1 MIVIDSS
8 AVIKI
13 IITEDNSNLA
23 RLAFSKITEQ
33 GEPMIAP
40 NIIFSEVMNG
50 LWKHN
55 VLLKDINSRKLD
67 LARSSFVSIYNSLEI
82 SSQTEL
88 AEEAIKLAT
97 SHKITFYDSLYVA
110 LSIKMRSPLFT
121 FDNPLKGKAKGVGFE
136 VLALSNSIGN

>member
-13 IITEDNSNLA
+13 VITEENSDLA
-23 RLAFSKITEQ
+23 RQAFSLITER
-33 GEPMIAP
+33 GEPLLAP

-55 VLLKDINSRKLD
+55 VLLKDINNRKLD
-67 LARSSFVSIYNSLEI
+67 LAKSSFASIYNNLEL
-82 SSQTEL
+82 SSQIEL

-110 LSIKMRSPLFT
+110 LNVKTRSPLFT
-121 FDNPLKGKAKGVGFE
+121 FDNLLKGKAKEVGFE
-136 VLALSNSIGN
+136 VLDLSKL

>member
-13 IITEDNSNLA
+13 IITEEDSNLA
-23 RLAFSKITEQ
+23 RQVFSKITEQ
-33 GEPMIAP
+33 GEPMLAP

-55 VLLKDINSRKLD
+55 VLLKDINRRKLD
-67 LARSSFVSIYNSLEI
+67 LARSSFASIYNSLEL

-88 AEEAIKLAT
+88 AQEAMKLAT
-97 SHKITFYDSLYVA
+97 ENRITFYDSLYVA
-110 LSIKMRSPLFT
+110 LSIKTRSQLFT
-121 FDNPLKGKAKGVGFE
+121 FDKPLKNKAKETGLE
-136 VLALSNSIGN
+136 ILDLDKI